1 MKPWRDSL
9 SFCKRIRMKAGMCL
23 STLQQMSIRYENS
36 FSRKRGSKVA
46 VKFKTRKRVEEIAPY
61 VLGKSIAEIKLELGL
76 SEIRKLSENE
86 NIYGCS
92 PSVKAY
98 LSTGGSDIY
107 LYPDGMAQELTK
119 KTSEFLNAAPE
130 QLVFGN
136 GSDEVIRLLTRAYI
150 SEGDEAVMADVTFPR
165 YQTNV
170 FLEGGTPVIVP
181 LVDGVHDLKGMLE
194 KITERTRMV
203 FVCNPNNPTG
213 TINGKLEL
221 LKFLEEVPQDVLVI
235 VDEAYVEY
243 VTTDDYLH
251 CIPLLGQFENLIVL
265 RTFSKI
271 YGLAGLRVGFGVM
284 NEEIATQLRKVK
296 DVFNVSRL
304 AQGAAIAAIEDQEF
318 IEECARMNEKGR
330 DYLQAEFSKMGLT
343 CFPSQSNFIMVDC
356 GIRGDIAAAG
366 LLKHGIIVRAG
377 TLLGFP
383 TTVRV
388 TIGTETD
395 NQLFIQG
402 LKQVIAEEKEGNHGN

>member
-1 MKPWRDSL
+1 M
-9 SFCKRIRMKAGMCL
+9 
-23 STLQQMSIRYENS
+23 
-36 FSRKRGSKVA
+36 A

-107 LYPDGMAQELTK
+107 LYPDGMAQELTE
-119 KTSEFLNAAPE
+119 KTSEFLKVARE

-181 LVDGVHDLKGMLE
+181 LVEGVHNLKGMLD
-194 KITERTRMV
+194 KISDRTRMV

-221 LKFLEEVPQDVLVI
+221 LRFLEEVPQDVLVI

-243 VTTDDYLH
+243 VTTEDYLH
-251 CIPLLGQFENLIVL
+251 CIPLLRQFDNLIVL

-304 AQGAAIAAIEDQEF
+304 AQGAAIAAIGDQEF

-330 DYLQAEFSKMGLT
+330 NYLQTEFKKIGLSY
-343 CFPSQSNFIMVDC
+343 FPSQSNFIMVDC

-377 TLLGFP
+377 TLLGYP

-388 TIGTETD
+388 TIGTEKD
-395 NQLFIQG
+395 NETFIRG
-402 LKQVIAEEKEGNHGN
+402 LKQVIAEEKEGYHGN

>member
-1 MKPWRDSL
+1 
-9 SFCKRIRMKAGMCL
+9 
-23 STLQQMSIRYENS
+23 
-36 FSRKRGSKVA
+36 VV

-61 VLGKSIAEIKLELGL
+61 VLGKSIDEIKAELGL

-92 PSVKAY
+92 PRVKAY

-107 LYPDGMAQELTK
+107 LYPDGTAQELKK
-119 KTSEFLNAAPE
+119 KTSEFLNVRQE

-150 SEGDEAVMADVTFPR
+150 NEGDEAVMADVTFPR

-181 LVDGVHDLKGMLE
+181 LINGVHDLKGMLD
-194 KITERTRMV
+194 KITDKTRMV

-213 TINGKLEL
+213 TINGKMEL
-221 LKFLEEVPQDVLVI
+221 LKFLESVPSNVLVI

-243 VTTDDYLH
+243 VTTHDYLH
-251 CIPLLGQFENLIVL
+251 CIPLLQQFDNLIVL

-284 NEEIATQLRKVK
+284 NEEIATQLTKVK

-304 AQGAAIAAIEDQEF
+304 AQGAAIAAMEDQEF
-318 IEECARMNEKGR
+318 IEKCARMNEQGR
-330 DYLQAEFSKMGLT
+330 NYLQSQFTKMGLSY
-343 CFPSQSNFIMVDC
+343 FPSQSNFIMVDC

-377 TLLGFP
+377 TLLGYP

-388 TIGTETD
+388 TIGTDKD
-395 NQLFIQG
+395 NKTFIEG
-402 LKQVIAEEKEGNHGN
+402 LKQVIAEEKEGSHGN

>member
-1 MKPWRDSL
+1 M
-9 SFCKRIRMKAGMCL
+9 
-23 STLQQMSIRYENS
+23 
-36 FSRKRGSKVA
+36 A

-61 VLGKSIAEIKLELGL
+61 VLGKSINEIKAELGL
-76 SEIRKLSENE
+76 SDIRKLSENE

-92 PSVKAY
+92 PKVKEY
-98 LSTGGSDIY
+98 LSSGGNDIY
-107 LYPDGMAQELTK
+107 LYPDGMAQELTE
-119 KTSEFLNAAPE
+119 KTSEFLNVNPN

-150 SEGDEAVMADVTFPR
+150 NEGDEAVMADVTFPR

-170 FLEGGTPVIVP
+170 FLEGGSPVIVP
-181 LVDGVHDLKGMLE
+181 LVEGVHDLKGMRAL
-194 KITERTRMV
+194 ITDRTKMV

-213 TINGKLEL
+213 TINGKGEL
-221 LKFLEEVPQDVLVI
+221 LEFLESVPSNVLVI

-243 VTTDDYLH
+243 VSTEDYLQ
-251 CIPLLGQFENLIVL
+251 CIPLLDRFDNLIVL

-271 YGLAGLRVGFGVM
+271 YGLAGLRIGFGVM

-304 AQGAAIAAIEDQEF
+304 AQGAAVAALEDQEF
-318 IEECARMNEKGR
+318 ISNCARQNEEGR
-330 DYLQAEFSKMGLT
+330 KYLEAEFKKIGLSY
-343 CFPSQSNFIMVDC
+343 FPSQSNFIMVDC

-377 TLLGFP
+377 TLLGYP

-388 TIGTETD
+388 TIGTDSD
-395 NQLFIQG
+395 NQIFIKG
-402 LKQVIAEEKEGNHGN
+402 LKQVITQEKEGFHGN

>member
-1 MKPWRDSL
+1 M
-9 SFCKRIRMKAGMCL
+9 
-23 STLQQMSIRYENS
+23 
-36 FSRKRGSKVA
+36 V

-61 VLGKSIAEIKLELGL
+61 VLGKSINDIKLELGL

-92 PSVKAY
+92 PKVQEY
-98 LSTGGSDIY
+98 LSTGGTDIY
-107 LYPDGMAQELTK
+107 LYPDGMAKELTE
-119 KTSEFLNAAPE
+119 KTSGFLNVSQN

-150 SEGDEAVMADVTFPR
+150 SEDDEAVMADVTFPR

-181 LVDGVHDLKGMLE
+181 LVEGVHDLKSMRE
-194 KITERTRMV
+194 QITDRTRMV

-213 TINGKLEL
+213 TINGKAEL
-221 LKFLEEVPQDVLVI
+221 LEFIESVPSDVLVI

-243 VTTDDYLH
+243 VSTEDYLH
-251 CIPLLGQFENLIVL
+251 CIPLLNQFDNLIVL

-304 AQGAAIAAIEDQEF
+304 AQGAAIAALEDQEF
-318 IEECARMNEKGR
+318 IEKCTKQNEMGR
-330 DYLQAEFSKMGLT
+330 TFLQEEFDRMGLSY
-343 CFPSQSNFIMVDC
+343 FPSQSNFIMVDC
-356 GIRGDIAAAG
+356 GIRGDIVAAG
-366 LLKHGIIVRAG
+366 LLRHGIIVRAG
-377 TLLGFP
+377 TLLGYP

-388 TIGTETD
+388 TIGTDSD
-395 NQLFIQG
+395 NRQFIEG
-402 LKQVIAEEKEGNHGN
+402 LKQIIAGEKEGYDGN

>member
-1 MKPWRDSL
+1 M
-9 SFCKRIRMKAGMCL
+9 
-23 STLQQMSIRYENS
+23 T
-36 FSRKRGSKVA
+36 

-61 VLGKSIAEIKLELGL
+61 VLGKSIEDIKAELGL

-92 PSVKAY
+92 PKVKAY

-107 LYPDGMAQELTK
+107 LYPDGMAQALKK
-119 KTSEFLNAAPE
+119 KTSEFLDVNQE

-150 SEGDEAVMADVTFPR
+150 NEGDEAVMADVTFPR
-165 YQTNV
+165 YRTNV

-181 LVDGVHDLKGMLE
+181 LVEGVHDLKAMLSA
-194 KITERTRMV
+194 ITDKTRMV

-213 TINGKLEL
+213 TINGKEEL
-221 LKFLEEVPQDVLVI
+221 LNFLENVPSNVLII

-243 VTTDDYLH
+243 VTTEDYLH
-251 CIPLLGQFENLIVL
+251 CIPLLQQFENLIVL

-271 YGLAGLRVGFGVM
+271 YGLAGLRIGFGVM
-284 NEEIATQLRKVK
+284 NEEIATQLTKVK

-304 AQGAAIAAIEDQEF
+304 AQGAAIAALEDQPFVEQ
-318 IEECARMNEKGR
+318 CAIKNQEGR
-330 DYLQAEFSKMGLT
+330 NYLQTEFKKMGLSY
-343 CFPSQSNFIMVDC
+343 FPSQSNFIMVDC
-356 GIRGDIAAAG
+356 RIRGDIVAAG

-377 TLLGFP
+377 TLLGYP

-388 TIGTETD
+388 TVGTEKD
-395 NQLFIQG
+395 NRTFLEG
-402 LKQVIAEEKEGNHGN
+402 LKQVIAEEEERSHGNETGNA